1 MEVQSLRIEPKVT
14 FWEMHE
20 SHSPICRF
28 EANAETNFSRYLD
41 PFFLESAEVKHLEVH
56 ENPKSD
62 KILSSELSTHRILLV
77 SKGWIVFHYEDQPS
91 RRLRVPLLTSLSAF
105 LCSCPSFLCPSI
117 SLTKSVHDLRN
128 VDVSLPCVHFF
139 NWRLALKV
147 LNYSLSLRCAQSS
160 KLTKE

>member
-77 SKGWIVFHYEDQPS
+77 SKGWVVFHYEDQPS

-117 SLTKSVHDLRN
+117 SLTKSVHDLWN

-139 NWRLALKV
+139 QLKTCSQD
-147 LNYSLSLRCAQSS
+147 L
-160 KLTKE
+160 KLQLIPQMCSVF